1 MDFSVIDLITFFS
14 FIVLV
19 IGVSLYAG
27 RKEETSEDYFLA
39 GRGLTWWLIGL
50 SLIASNISSE
60 HFVGMSGKGF
70 SSVGLAI
77 ASYEWI
83 AAVTLVFVA
92 VFFLPRFL
100 RAGIYTIPEFL
111 EYRFNRNARTL
122 MAVLVIVF
130 FVLVTLATVLYS
142 GALALHTIFGLDQ
155 VVGIWIIGGIAGAYT
170 VYGGLKAVVWSDLI
184 QATTLM
190 IGGLVVTFLSFEAF
204 GIRFGQDLLEGL
216 EPSRMDNINVGI
228 TSFFD
233 VAKDR
238 LHTVLPANH
247 PELPWVAVFIGGMW
261 IPNIYYW
268 GLNQFITQRTLA
280 AKNLIEG
287 QKGILFGATLKLL
300 IPFIVVFPG
309 IMAFYLYGDVMLAE
323 GIKQDEA
330 YAYLLKEILPVG
342 FFGLMMA
349 AIFGA
354 VMSTIDSLLN
364 SCSTIFTMDIFV
376 PFYAKDTSQKNLVK
390 VGRITTV
397 VLVVF
402 GCLWA
407 PIVGSFDSLYD
418 YIQKFS
424 GLIQPGILAAFIFGL
439 LWKKV
444 PAKAIIGGILL
455 NIPVYGALL
464 AIDSLVLPE
473 DGKIAFLHYM
483 MITFVIICIY
493 ITVVTLKSPQKEPV
507 VIPVKFDYDL
517 KLPIGLKIWS
527 GLIIAATV
535 ALYWI
540 FR

>member
-1 MDFSVIDLITFFS
+1 MDFSAVDLATFVGFILVVIA
-14 FIVLV
+14 
-19 IGVSLYAG
+19 VSLYAG

-70 SSVGLAI
+70 GRVGLAI

-83 AAVTLVFVA
+83 AALTLVFVA

-100 RAGIYTIPEFL
+100 RAGIYTIPEYL
-111 EYRFNRNARTL
+111 EYRFSKNTRTL
-122 MAVLVIVF
+122 MAGYMIVF
-130 FVLVTLATVLYS
+130 FVVVTLATVLYS
-142 GALALHTIFGLDQ
+142 GALALYSIFGLNK
-155 VVGIWIIGGIAGAYT
+155 VLGIWLIGLIAGGYT

-184 QATTLM
+184 QGTTLM
-190 IGGLVVTFLSFEAF
+190 LGGLLVMVLGFEAF
-204 GIRFGQDLLEGL
+204 GIKFGADLIDISTAGFADRV
-216 EPSRMDNINVGI
+216 SAGV

-233 VAKDR
+233 VAADK
-238 LHTVLPANH
+238 LHTVLPADD

-280 AKNLIEG
+280 AKNLREG

-309 IMAFYLYGDVMLAE
+309 IMAFYLFGDEVIQATE
-323 GIKQDEA
+323 TGDGA
-330 YAYLLKEILPVG
+330 YPFLLKQLLPQG
-342 FFGLMMA
+342 LFGLMLA
-349 AIFGA
+349 ALFGA
-354 VMSTIDSLLN
+354 VLSTLDSLLN
-364 SCSTIFTMDIFV
+364 SASTIFTMDIFQRYSEKEHS
-376 PFYAKDTSQKNLVK
+376 PKELVK
-390 VGRITTV
+390 IGRITTL
-397 VLVVF
+397 VLVVV
-402 GCLWA
+402 GCIWA

-418 YIQKFS
+418 YIQKFW
-424 GLIQPGILAAFIFGL
+424 GLIQPGILAAFLFGI

-444 PAKAIIGGILL
+444 PSKAVIGGMIL
-455 NIPVYGALL
+455 NVPIYGALL
-464 AIDSLVLPE
+464 LMDEFLLPA

-493 ITVVTLKSPQKEPV
+493 IVAVTLKSPQKEV
-507 VIPVKFDYDL
+507 VEIPVKYDYST
-517 KLPIGLKIWS
+517 KLPFSLKVWS
-527 GLIIAATV
+527 ALIIVGTIS
-535 ALYWI
+535 LYWV